1 MTTATL
7 SPALPQASRSAELSR
22 IWNVVRLH
30 FVNTATTIIVPWIVL
45 GSIFAINL
53 MIWAIIY
60 SAAAPED
67 RAKIADGTQWS
78 GSIFYIFVYMLVVAV
93 QAISTTFPFALG
105 FSVTRRDYYLGT
117 SLSFLLLSGGYAIAL
132 TALSLLEDATNG
144 WGLHGRM
151 FTAVYFGGDAWYERL
166 FVFFVGLAF
175 FFFVGS
181 IFAAVWVRW
190 KQYGLL
196 GLTIALALLLVGAV
210 ALISFTNNWPA
221 VGAWFVANGPVGV
234 VAWMLVPTAL
244 SAVAGFFL
252 LRRATPKN

>member
-30 FVNTATTIIVPWIVL
+30 FVNTSTTIIVPWIVM
-45 GSIFAINL
+45 GSIFALNL

-67 RAKIADGTQWS
+67 RAEIAEGTQWS

-93 QAISTTFPFALG
+93 QAIATTFPFALG

-117 SLSFLLLSGGYAIAL
+117 ALAFIMLSGGYAIAL
-132 TALSLLEDATNG
+132 TVLAFLEDVTNG
-144 WGLHGRM
+144 WGLNGRM
-151 FTAVYFGGDAWYERL
+151 FTTVYFGGDVWYDRL

-196 GLTIALALLLVGAV
+196 GLAIGLALLAVGAV
-210 ALISFTNNWPA
+210 AIITFSESWPA
-221 VGAWFVANGPVGV
+221 VLEWLIANGPVGV
-234 VAWMLVPTAL
+234 VAWLLVPTAI

>member
-7 SPALPQASRSAELSR
+7 TSALPQASRTAELRR

-30 FVNTATTIIVPWIVL
+30 FVNTSTTIIVPWIVMTA
-45 GSIFAINL
+45 IFAVNL

-67 RAKIADGTQWS
+67 RAKIAEGTQWS

-93 QAISTTFPFALG
+93 QAIATTFPFALG
-105 FSVTRRDYYLGT
+105 FSATRRDYYLGT
-117 SLSFLLLSGGYAIAL
+117 ALTFLMLSGGYAIAL
-132 TALSLLEDATNG
+132 TALALLEEATNG

-151 FTAVYFGGDAWYERL
+151 FTTVYFGGDAWYERL
-166 FVFFVGLAF
+166 FVFFVLLAF

-196 GLTIALALLLVGAV
+196 GLALALALLAVGAV
-210 ALISFTNNWPA
+210 AIISFTQNWPTVLEWVIA
-221 VGAWFVANGPVGV
+221 SGPVGV
-234 VAWMLVPTAL
+234 VAWLLVPTAI

>member
-1 MTTATL
+1 MSTTTL
-7 SPALPQASRSAELSR
+7 SPTLPRTARAAELR
-22 IWNVVRLH
+22 RVWNVVRLH
-30 FVNTATTIIVPWIVL
+30 FVNTATTIVVPWLVMA
-45 GSIFAINL
+45 GIFAINL
-53 MIWAIIY
+53 LVWAIIY

-67 RAKIADGTQWS
+67 RAKIAESTQWS

-93 QAISTTFPFALG
+93 QAIATTFPFALG

-117 SLSFLLLSGGYAIAL
+117 ALTFILLSAGYSVVL
-132 TALSLLEDATNG
+132 TLLSLIEDATSG

-151 FTAVYFGGDAWYERL
+151 FTAVYFGGDAWYQRL

-196 GLTIALALLLVGAV
+196 GLALALALLIIGAV
-210 ALISFTNNWPA
+210 AIISFSQGWPA
-221 VGAWFVANGPVGV
+221 VGEWLVRNGPVGV
-234 VAWMLVPTAL
+234 VAWMLVPTVL